1 MSRSRSIALLAGTWL
16 LLTAGTAC
24 RYAIPHDRVIPN
36 ITEVP
41 FFNLG
46 ITDRPAEIRIPI
58 PPSSEVRYLIVD
70 NPHVNT
76 LQVDFQNRPEQFHT
90 GDYFPFTQ
98 RPIPHRLFVVPVKA
112 SASPD
117 TANLSL
123 AKSGEN
129 LSFHI
134 RLLDTNQWQAFRD
147 KDNSLSGIVMG
158 FYLFLFLF
166 SVFIVLIV
174 RSRKSVILAG
184 FVLFTS
190 AWMVN
195 DAGIFF
201 QHLWPENPEL
211 HNRSRG
217 IFSSLNMFA
226 FGLYVYQDIHRQMAW
241 GLSRVT
247 QALIGYLAIKFL
259 FLLLV
264 RAMELPDGFK
274 QFTLLFNG
282 IAFTIIFGWYIV
294 NILYRLKDYREAV
307 FEALGILV
315 ISVYSFLL
323 SLRELGISPAPIPGM
338 HGYDVFLFH
347 ALQSLFIGLQ
357 VFVIERNKQI
367 RNAKDMLDFKLDQER
382 RLGEKLLLAEE
393 TEKKR
398 IARDIHDEIGSIF
411 VSLKYMVLSF
421 RERFTEP
428 AVRESLEKIQHLAD
442 TGIRKQY
449 GIIDDLLLQ
458 PDEGKSLRSIL
469 QEKAD
474 LLADTTPLHI
484 IIQYEADEKRISPFQ
499 KTQMHRIL
507 SELMANT
514 IKHARAHE
522 IEIALRTDEAIH
534 IRYADD
540 GIGFHT
546 SPDRKGMGLLNIRHR
561 LEFMRGTMAQETASA
576 GTHFIIRIPF
586 EHESSN

>member
-1 MSRSRSIALLAGTWL
+1 MPRSRTIALLAGTL
-16 LLTAGTAC
+16 ILLTAGSAC
-24 RYAIPHDRVIPN
+24 RYDIPEDRTVPNVI
-36 ITEVP
+36 EAP

-46 ITDRPAEIRIPI
+46 ITDRPADIRIPL
-58 PPSSEVRYLIVD
+58 PPSPGIRYLIVD
-70 NPHVNT
+70 NPHVNS
-76 LQVDFQNRPEQFHT
+76 LRLDFQKRTGHYHT
-90 GDYFPFTQ
+90 GDYFPFAQ
-98 RPIPHRLFVVPVKA
+98 RPVAHRLFILPVNA
-112 SASPD
+112 SETPD
-117 TANLSL
+117 TARLIL
-123 AKSGEN
+123 AKYGEN
-129 LSFHI
+129 LSFRI
-134 RLLDTNQWQAFRD
+134 RLLDANQWQSFRD
-147 KDNSLSGIVMG
+147 WDNSLSGIVMG

-166 SVFIVLIV
+166 SIFIVLIV
-174 RSRKSVILAG
+174 RSRKSLILAC

-195 DAGIFF
+195 DAGIYF

-226 FGLYVYQDIHRQMAW
+226 FGLYVYQDIHRRMAR
-241 GLSRVT
+241 GLSWVT

-264 RAMELPDGFK
+264 RAMELPDSFK
-274 QFTLLFNG
+274 LFTLLFNA
-282 IAFTIIFGWYIV
+282 IAFAVIFGWYVV
-294 NILYRLKDYREAV
+294 NILYRLKDYRDSV

-347 ALQSLFIGLQ
+347 ALQSLFIGLH

-367 RNAKDMLDFKLDQER
+367 RSAKEMLDFKLDQER
-382 RLGEKLLLAEE
+382 RLGERLLQAEE
-393 TEKKR
+393 AEKKR

-421 RERFTEP
+421 RERFADP
-428 AVRESLEKIQHLAD
+428 AVREGLEKMRNLAD

-474 LLADTTPLHI
+474 LLSDTTPMHI
-484 IIQYEADEKRISPFQ
+484 SIRFEADEHLINPFQ
-499 KTQMHRIL
+499 KTQIHRIL
-507 SELMANT
+507 SELMSNT
-514 IKHARAHE
+514 MKHARAQE
-522 IEIALRTDEAIH
+522 IEIQLRTDKAIH
-534 IRYADD
+534 IRYTDD
-540 GIGFHT
+540 GIGLRE
-546 SPDRKGMGLLNIRHR
+546 SPDHKGMGLLNIRNR
-561 LEFMRGTMAQETASA
+561 LEFMRGTMAQDPATT
-576 GTHFIIRIPF
+576 GTRFIIRIPF